1 MSPTPRPQMGLYR
14 HRLDPLSLLF
24 GLVFTGIGLVTV
36 LGSQLATDI
45 DPGLVVAGLA
55 AVGGVG
61 LLLTVLIRPRDV
73 PRDVPAPPEPPAEPA
88 VRVPTVEEVR
98 AEDAQWLSFASSLTD
113 AEREVLQALQD
124 EEATGDP
131 DAGPSASPGERAPD
145 DPTG

>member
-1 MSPTPRPQMGLYR
+1 MNPTPRPQMGLHR

-36 LGSQLATDI
+36 LGSQLATDV

-55 AVGGVG
+55 AVGGLG
-61 LLLTVLIRPRDV
+61 LLLTVLIRPRATA
-73 PRDVPAPPEPPAEPA
+73 PDVPAAPVPPAEPTL
-88 VRVPTVEEVR
+88 RVPTVEEVR

-124 EEATGDP
+124 EEAAGDP
-131 DAGPSASPGERAPD
+131 DDGPSASPGERAPD

>member
-1 MSPTPRPQMGLYR
+1 MTPTPRPQMGLYR

-45 DPGLVVAGLA
+45 DPGLVLAGLA
-55 AVGGVG
+55 TVGGVG
-61 LLLTVLIRPRDV
+61 LLLTVLIRPREV
-73 PRDVPAPPEPPAEPA
+73 PRDVPGTPEPPAEPA
-88 VRVPTVEEVR
+88 VRVPTVEEIR
-98 AEDAQWLSFASSLTD
+98 AEDAQWLSYASSLTE

-124 EEATGDP
+124 QEATGDAGDHP
-131 DAGPSASPGERAPD
+131 DGSAGEGTPD